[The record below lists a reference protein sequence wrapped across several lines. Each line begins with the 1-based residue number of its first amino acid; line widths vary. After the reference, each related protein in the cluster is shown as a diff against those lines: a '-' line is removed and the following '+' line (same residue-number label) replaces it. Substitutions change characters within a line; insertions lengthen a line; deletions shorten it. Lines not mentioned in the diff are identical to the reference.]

1 MTLRVDCLPGPTGA
15 LDPSTVWFGERPLA
29 VRAVV
34 DRWDGTGQRWWKV
47 DTDEGQYVVR
57 RDEATGDWELAA
69 VVGG

>member
-1 MTLRVDCLPGPTGA
+1 MSLRIDCRPGPTGT
-15 LDPSTVWFGERPLA
+15 LDPSTVWFGERPLV

-34 DRWDGTGQRWWKV
+34 DRWDGARQRWWKV